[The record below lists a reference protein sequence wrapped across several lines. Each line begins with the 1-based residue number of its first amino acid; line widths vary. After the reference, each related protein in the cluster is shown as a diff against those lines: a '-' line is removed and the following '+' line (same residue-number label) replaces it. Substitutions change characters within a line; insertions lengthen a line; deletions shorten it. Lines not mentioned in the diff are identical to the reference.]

1 MRDPLKETPPSILS
15 AITALTPEE
24 TRAWLAAIVDSS
36 DDAIVSK
43 NLESI
48 VRSWN
53 AGAERLFGYTAAEM
67 IGQSITRIIP
77 PELIE
82 EETAILASL
91 RRGERVDHFETV
103 RVAKDGRRLDVSLTI
118 SPIMDATGR
127 VIGASKIARDI
138 TRRKEIEAALQQATT
153 AIAQLNQDLEERVR
167 ARTAD
172 LEHARAALLREVE
185 QQKVLEA
192 QLRQAQKMESI
203 GTLAGGIA
211 HDFNNILNI
220 ILGYAA
226 VISAERDAG
235 RVADAVKVIKD
246 TVERGAHVV
255 QQLLAV
261 GRKAPLSFQPAD
273 VNKLLENHASLLHGS
288 FPKTIDIVLRLDPAL
303 PRIGVDANRLNQAI
317 LNLCVNARDAMNG
330 DGTIEL
336 ASGRIAGGAL
346 RARFSD
352 AVYDNYLWIS
362 VADNGRGI
370 EDGTLERV
378 FEPFFTTK
386 PAGEGSGLGLAVV
399 YGIVKDHAGFIDVES
414 ERGKGTIFRI
424 YLPERGAEAVEE
436 HADSDKQTAVVA
448 PRRRATILLADDEE
462 NQLRLM
468 ERFLR
473 SAGYEVL
480 TARDGAEALELHRSR
495 SGIDMAVLDLGL
507 PKLSGWESFRAMQ
520 CADPKLKVVF
530 ASGYIEGAIKAEI
543 ENTPTADILK
553 KPYRPEEL
561 VAKIDAIMA
570 TR

>member
-1 MRDPLKETPPSILS
+1 MAT
-15 AITALTPEE
+15 LTPEE

-67 IGQSITRIIP
+67 IGHSITRIIP
-77 PELIE
+77 PELID
-82 EETAILASL
+82 EETTILATL

-103 RVAKDGRRLDVSLTI
+103 RVAKDGRRIDVSLTI
-118 SPIMDATGR
+118 SPIKDTTGR

-153 AIAQLNQDLEERVR
+153 AIAQLNQDLEERVH

-172 LEHARAALLREVE
+172 LEHARAALLREIE

-226 VISAERDAG
+226 AISSERDPA
-235 RVADAVKVIKD
+235 RIADAVRVIKD

-261 GRKAPLSFQPAD
+261 GRKAPVSFQLAN
-273 VNKLLENHASLLHGS
+273 VNKLLENHAALLHGS

-317 LNLCVNARDAMNG
+317 LNLCVNARDAMSG
-330 DGTIEL
+330 GGRIEL
-336 ASGRIAGGAL
+336 ASGRIAGSVVK
-346 RARFSD
+346 ARFPD
-352 AVYDNYLWIS
+352 AVDDAYLWIS
-362 VADNGRGI
+362 VADTGAGI

-386 PAGEGSGLGLAVV
+386 PPSEGSGLGLAVV

-414 ERGKGTIFRI
+414 EPGKGATFRI
-424 YLPERGAEAVEE
+424 YLPERGGEAVEKE
-436 HADSDKQTAVVA
+436 TDNEKGIPAAA
-448 PRRRATILLADDEE
+448 PRRRATVLLADDEE

-480 TARDGAEALELHRSR
+480 TARDGVEALDLYRSQ
-495 SGIDMAVLDLGL
+495 SGIDVAVLDLGL

-520 CADPKLKVVF
+520 GADPKLKVVF
-530 ASGYIEGAIKAEI
+530 ASGYIEGEMKTQI
-543 ENTPTADILK
+543 EKTPTADILK

-561 VAKIDAIMA
+561 VAKIDEI
-570 TR
+570 TSGR

>member
-1 MRDPLKETPPSILS
+1 MAT
-15 AITALTPEE
+15 LTLEE

-67 IGQSITRIIP
+67 IGHSITRIIP
-77 PELIE
+77 PELID
-82 EETAILASL
+82 EETTILATL

-103 RVAKDGRRLDVSLTI
+103 RVAKDGRRIDVSLTI
-118 SPIMDATGR
+118 SPIKDTTGR

-153 AIAQLNQDLEERVR
+153 AIAQLNQDLEERVH

-172 LEHARAALLREVE
+172 LEHARAALLREIE

-226 VISAERDAG
+226 AISSERDPA
-235 RVADAVKVIKD
+235 RIADAVRVIKD

-261 GRKAPLSFQPAD
+261 GRKAPVSFQLAN
-273 VNKLLENHASLLHGS
+273 VNKLLENHAALLHGS

-317 LNLCVNARDAMNG
+317 LNLCVNARDAMSG
-330 DGTIEL
+330 GGRIEL
-336 ASGRIAGGAL
+336 ASGRIAGSVVK
-346 RARFSD
+346 ARFPD
-352 AVYDNYLWIS
+352 AVDDAYLWIS
-362 VADNGRGI
+362 VADTGAGI

-386 PAGEGSGLGLAVV
+386 PPSEGSGLGLAVV

-414 ERGKGTIFRI
+414 EPGKGATFRI
-424 YLPERGAEAVEE
+424 YLPERGGEAVEKE
-436 HADSDKQTAVVA
+436 TDNEKGIAAAA
-448 PRRRATILLADDEE
+448 PRRRATVLLADDEE

-480 TARDGAEALELHRSR
+480 TARDGVEALDLYRSQ
-495 SGIDMAVLDLGL
+495 SGIDVAVLDLGL

-520 CADPKLKVVF
+520 GADPKLKVVF
-530 ASGYIEGAIKAEI
+530 ASGYIEGEMKTQI
-543 ENTPTADILK
+543 EKTPTADILK

-561 VAKIDAIMA
+561 VAKIDEI
-570 TR
+570 TSGR

>member
-1 MRDPLKETPPSILS
+1 MAT
-15 AITALTPEE
+15 LTPEE

-67 IGQSITRIIP
+67 IGHSITRIIP
-77 PELIE
+77 PELID
-82 EETAILASL
+82 EETTILATL

-103 RVAKDGRRLDVSLTI
+103 RVAKDGRRIDVSLTI
-118 SPIMDATGR
+118 SPIKDTTGR

-153 AIAQLNQDLEERVR
+153 AIAQLNQDLEERVH

-172 LEHARAALLREVE
+172 LEHARAALLREIE

-226 VISAERDAG
+226 AISSERDPA
-235 RVADAVKVIKD
+235 RIADAVRVIKD

-261 GRKAPLSFQPAD
+261 GRKAPVSFQLAN
-273 VNKLLENHASLLHGS
+273 VNKLLENHAALLHGS

-317 LNLCVNARDAMNG
+317 LNLCVNARDAMSG
-330 DGTIEL
+330 GGRIEL
-336 ASGRIAGGAL
+336 ASGRIAGSVVK
-346 RARFSD
+346 ARFPD
-352 AVYDNYLWIS
+352 AVDDAYLWIS
-362 VADNGRGI
+362 VADTGAGI

-386 PAGEGSGLGLAVV
+386 PPSEGSGLGLAVV

-414 ERGKGTIFRI
+414 EPGKGATFRI
-424 YLPERGAEAVEE
+424 YLPERGGEAVEKE
-436 HADSDKQTAVVA
+436 TDNEKGIAAAA
-448 PRRRATILLADDEE
+448 PRRRATVLLADDEE

-480 TARDGAEALELHRSR
+480 TARDGVEALDLYRSQ
-495 SGIDMAVLDLGL
+495 SGIDVAVLDLGL

-520 CADPKLKVVF
+520 GADPKLKVVF
-530 ASGYIEGAIKAEI
+530 ASGYIEGEMKTQI
-543 ENTPTADILK
+543 EKTPTADILK

-561 VAKIDAIMA
+561 VAKIDEI
-570 TR
+570 TSGR